1 MISQTVALI
10 LLMVVLEINSLVVQY
25 DETDLGEL
33 LL

>member
-25 DETDLGEL
+25 DETDLSEL